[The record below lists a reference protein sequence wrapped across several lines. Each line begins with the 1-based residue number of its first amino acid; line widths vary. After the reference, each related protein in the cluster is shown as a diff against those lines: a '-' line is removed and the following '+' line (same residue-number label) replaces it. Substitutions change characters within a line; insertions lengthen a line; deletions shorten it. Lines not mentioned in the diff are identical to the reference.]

1 MDKTTNLD
9 SLTDI
14 LSRMDDQ
21 ADEAAWIIK
30 NYSEAQAEAVLDA
43 VLKGLSDRWKG
54 DQIEATA
61 RRLWL
66 RSEILRRIPKVGRA

>member
-9 SLTDI
+9 GLIDI
-14 LSRMDDQ
+14 LTRMDDQ
-21 ADEAAWIIK
+21 ADDAAWIIK
-30 NYSEAQAEAVLDA
+30 NYSEAQAEAVLDG
-43 VLKGLSDRWKG
+43 VLRRLSDRWKG
-54 DQIEATA
+54 DQVEATA